1 MLKKF
6 LIAAGIAAAILL
18 PTAANATHQ
27 PTHFVGKVTIC
38 HATGSESNPYVRI
51 NVSVNALKNSGHGT
65 VNVDVALE
73 EIGELNPGLDLTAF
87 VEIGGHDGD
96 IFLLDPDNNVP
107 CPETPDVPLVTAEL
121 CLDGEEVNVGPS
133 FQADVDAVVADLV
146 AAGATLGDCPV
157 IVTTTTTEPPVTT
170 TTLPAPPLTLAPPVV
185 VAPAPPVALP
195 APVAA
200 PAPAPSL
207 PVTGAAPLLLAFAGA
222 LTVASGLAMR
232 FLFRNNN

>member
-1 MLKKF
+1 MIKKF
-6 LIAAGIAAAILL
+6 LIAAGIALAVLV
-18 PTAANATHQ
+18 PTAAGATHQ

-73 EIGELNPGLDLTAF
+73 TIGELNPGQDLTAF

-96 IFLLDPDNNVP
+96 IFLLDPENNVP

-121 CLDGEEVNVGPS
+121 CLEGEEVTVGPS

-146 AAGATLGDCPV
+146 AAGATLGECPV
-157 IVTTTTTEPPVTT
+157 VVTTTTTSPPPPVVEPPVVEPVT
-170 TTLPAPPLTLAPPVV
+170 PAPATLA
-185 VAPAPPVALP
+185 APAPVT
-195 APVAA
+195 A

-207 PVTGAAPLLLAFAGA
+207 PVTGAATVLLAFAGA
-222 LTVASGLAMR
+222 LAVASGLAMR
-232 FLFRNNN
+232 FLFRTNN

>member
-1 MLKKF
+1 MIKKF
-6 LIAAGIAAAILL
+6 LLVAGIALAVFV
-18 PTAANATHQ
+18 PTAAGATHQ

-65 VNVDVALE
+65 VNVVVALE
-73 EIGELNPGLDLTAF
+73 TIGELNPGQDLTAF

-96 IFLLDPDNNVP
+96 IFLLDPENDVP

-121 CLDGEEVNVGPS
+121 CLEGEEVTVGPS

-157 IVTTTTTEPPVTT
+157 VVTTTTTSPPPPVVEPPVVEPVT
-170 TTLPAPPLTLAPPVV
+170 PAPP
-185 VAPAPPVALP
+185 
-195 APVAA
+195 APVTLAA
-200 PAPAPSL
+200 PAPVTAPAPTPSL
-207 PVTGAAPLLLAFAGA
+207 PVTGAATVLLAFAGA
-222 LTVASGLAMR
+222 LAVASGLAMR
-232 FLFRNNN
+232 FLFRTNN